1 MIKKDY
7 IQPTMKVER
16 VDIMSP
22 MLTISVKT
30 EGLGDDGLGFDDQ
43 GGNQGEAW
51 TKGNNGSDTWD
62 FEW

>member
-1 MIKKDY
+1 MKKKEY
-7 IQPTMKVER
+7 IQPAMKVEY
-16 VDIMSP
+16 VDTLSP

-30 EGLGDDGLGFDDQ
+30 EGLGSESLGFDDQ
-43 GGNQGEAW
+43 GGEQGEAW

>member
-1 MIKKDY
+1 
-7 IQPTMKVER
+7 MKVER